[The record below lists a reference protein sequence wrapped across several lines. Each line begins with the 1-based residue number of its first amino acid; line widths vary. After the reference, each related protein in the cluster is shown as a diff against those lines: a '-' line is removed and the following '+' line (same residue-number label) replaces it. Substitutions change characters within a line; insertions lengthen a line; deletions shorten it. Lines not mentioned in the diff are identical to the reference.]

1 MVAPEI
7 QAPCCCLQ
15 SAGPNL
21 HSPSTPKNLYLLHDA
36 WKHTVFSY
44 NFTWPLTPSAQ
55 MQYDLAAT
63 IHFGL
68 WSRFNEFLLCCMC
81 MSLGLA
87 LSVDPSHHQWV
98 LKIHHLAIQNEHVQ
112 PLQDR
117 SLVSQSLN
125 LVEEICTANST
136 YWVCLFVF
144 FLTLDDN
151 SNWIVTGR
159 FPTILPG
166 KHECRWTFEL
176 LSFINLDHMRRFGI
190 VTYKKLACVHTCS
203 FQQIAPI
210 LLLFWRLSKIPF
222 RGSPK

>member
-1 MVAPEI
+1 MFMQGSVVHLVILANHNSII
-7 QAPCCCLQ
+7 QKALRWSDGGSRDPGSLLLFAECWPQPPL
-15 SAGPNL
+15 SL
-21 HSPSTPKNLYLLHDA
+21 STPKNLYLLHDA

-98 LKIHHLAIQNEHVQ
+98 LKMHHLAIQNEHVQ

-117 SLVSQSLN
+117 S
-125 LVEEICTANST
+125 
-136 YWVCLFVF
+136 
-144 FLTLDDN
+144 
-151 SNWIVTGR
+151 
-159 FPTILPG
+159 
-166 KHECRWTFEL
+166 
-176 LSFINLDHMRRFGI
+176 
-190 VTYKKLACVHTCS
+190 
-203 FQQIAPI
+203 
-210 LLLFWRLSKIPF
+210 
-222 RGSPK
+222 